1 MAKREELYA
10 LLGKYQELSNVHPR
24 RNAQANEE
32 AMAFFIWQCNAI
44 ERSSLKLKDVEEVLS
59 GGVTNVTE
67 SNREELE
74 AEGLY
79 EAMKYALELVDDNR
93 DLCENDVKR
102 LHALL
107 YFGASND
114 FKGQYRTDFVTIPH
128 ARNLPPVRHI
138 SYYMNQLFTKYQK
151 MQDIDIVER
160 VAKFHLDF
168 EEIHPFGD
176 GNGQVGR
183 VIMNYQLVRA
193 GYPYICIHENKKK
206 EYIKAFESY
215 YESGNTDSSA
225 MQQII
230 VDALFDELNA
240 RIEILNKEAKR

>member
-1 MAKREELYA
+1 MNKRDELYA

-32 AMAFFIWQCNAI
+32 ALSFFIWQCNAI
-44 ERSSLKLKDVEEVLS
+44 ERSTLALKDVEDVIQS
-59 GGVTNVTE
+59 GVNNVTE

-74 AEGLY
+74 AVGLY
-79 EAMKYALELVDDNR
+79 EAMKYVLELVEKNIELDED
-93 DLCENDVKR
+93 EVKR
-102 LHALL
+102 IHTIL
-107 YFGASND
+107 YFGSSAD
-114 FKGQYRTDFVTIPH
+114 FKGQYRTDYITIPH

-138 SYYMNQLFTKYQK
+138 SYYMNQLFAKYQK
-151 MQDIDIVER
+151 MQDVDIVER

-183 VIMNYQLVRA
+183 LIMNYQLMRA

-206 EYIKAFESY
+206 EYIKAFEAY
-215 YESGNTDSSA
+215 YESNNTDCTA
-225 MQQII
+225 MMNII
-230 VDALFDELNA
+230 TDALFDELNA